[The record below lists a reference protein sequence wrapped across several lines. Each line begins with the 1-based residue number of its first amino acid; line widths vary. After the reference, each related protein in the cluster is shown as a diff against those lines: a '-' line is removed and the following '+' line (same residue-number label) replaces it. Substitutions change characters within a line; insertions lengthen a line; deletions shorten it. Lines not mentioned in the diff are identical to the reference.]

1 LPGSVYYGRTF
12 TPDAAMVFFLSAALF
27 ACARAIA
34 DAPAFRW
41 RDALLPAAL
50 LALAYLA
57 KPVAVVAIVPVCA
70 MLAVRYRTRRS
81 TSAVAVAIL
90 FVAPLLLLGWY
101 DRVVS
106 AHAEW
111 HWASGITSLHV
122 LPSLR
127 AALSSTH
134 ALAAKIAVF
143 GSAIGLI
150 RATMLGTAGFACVI
164 LGFAALPWSLP
175 KSATLVWS
183 WLGAELLY
191 VFVVMTVERVDYYA
205 YSLLPLGALIAGGA
219 AARYIA
225 ALRRADV
232 APAGR
237 WALAALVPLAIA
249 GVAVQGRAAVA
260 PYYAYN
266 VQAYRD
272 ATALDRALP
281 AGALIVLG
289 HYGPDV
295 QYYIDRFGWEEDPLL
310 WTPFDEESAIRKGA
324 RYFISIEDNRLRRNV
339 ELCAWLQRFPVA
351 DMGAEWPVYVTDPA
365 HMRPNADAFW
375 RAFRSA
381 ERHGRARDF
390 LDTAGVCGTTKP

>member
-1 LPGSVYYGRTF
+1 
-12 TPDAAMVFFLSAALF
+12 
-27 ACARAIA
+27 
-34 DAPAFRW
+34 
-41 RDALLPAAL
+41 
-50 LALAYLA
+50 LA
-57 KPVAVVAIVPVCA
+57 
-70 MLAVRYRTRRS
+70 T
-81 TSAVAVAIL
+81 
-90 FVAPLLLLGWY
+90 
-101 DRVVS
+101 
-106 AHAEW
+106 
-111 HWASGITSLHV
+111 
-122 LPSLR
+122 
-127 AALSSTH
+127 
-134 ALAAKIAVF
+134 KIAVF

-175 KSATLVWS
+175 KSATLLWS

-205 YSLLPLGALIAGGA
+205 YSLLPLGALVAGGA